1 MKRNS
6 VIHQQL
12 KFVITWSTVS
22 GQKKKRLLKNVTTN
36 RNNRLEVFYK
46 KSVLRNFAKFIEK
59 HLCQN
64 LFIKVLKKKLWHRCF
79 PVNFAKFLK
88 TSFLPEPFRQVFL
101 NKKAIAQQFSK
112 VKTID
117 RNELLKEKNMMKK
130 HKTKLH
136 QY

>member
-6 VIHQQL
+6 VIHQHL
-12 KFVITWSTVS
+12 KFVVTWSTVS
-22 GQKKKRLLKNVTTN
+22 GQKKKRLLKQCYNKQTI
-36 RNNRLEVFYK
+36 EVFYK

-88 TSFLPEPFRQVFL
+88 TPFLTEPFRQVFL